1 MKVFLRCV
9 CRRGIPQAQK
19 MLDARIGAAVES
31 WVREKGYYKNL
42 PTLEEVAADIGVP
55 SDQLSAYIHV
65 YERRHV
71 LAWRKELRIR
81 DAKQLILSCPD
92 LPISVVGEMV
102 GIPDK
107 SNFKR
112 QFADL
117 VGMSPREWRER
128 HRRGAGPY

>member
-1 MKVFLRCV
+1 M
-9 CRRGIPQAQK
+9 PEAQR
-19 MLDARIGAAVES
+19 MLDTRIGKAVES
-31 WVREKGYYKNL
+31 WVQDKSYIKPL
-42 PTLEEVAADIGVP
+42 TTLEDIAEDIGIP
-55 SDQLSAYIHV
+55 SDQLSAYIHLH
-65 YERRHV
+65 ERKHV

-81 DAKQLILSCPD
+81 EARELIISYPD

-117 VGMSPREWRER
+117 VGMTPREWRER
-128 HRRGAGPY
+128 HRRAAGPYSRE